1 MFELADDEFTPNF
14 ARIKVVGVGGGGG
27 NAVNR
32 MIEASVEGVEFIS
45 VNTDAQALLTS
56 EAPVAVRLG
65 DKLTK
70 GLGAGG
76 RPEIGER
83 AAEES
88 VDTLAEVLRGS
99 DMVFITAGMG
109 GGTGSG
115 ASPVIAK
122 LARETGAL
130 TIGVVTRP
138 FDFEGARRKRVAD
151 ESIANLKEY
160 VDALITIPNQRLLQ
174 IVDPKTPFSEAF
186 RIADDVLRQ
195 GIQGI
200 SDLIIQP
207 GMINLDFADVKSIM
221 RDAGSALMAI
231 GRGTGEAR
239 TVDAARAAIESPLL
253 EMSIDGAT
261 GVLYNITGG
270 TDLTLVEINEA
281 AEVIR
286 TAADDDAEI
295 IFGTSVDEALGR
307 DVAIT
312 LIATGFQGNRSS
324 SRQRGVDRRPAAAI
338 PQEQPPRVA
347 AAEEASTQRTPVSD
361 DEEWAE
367 PAILRFLRES

>member
-1 MFELADDEFTPNF
+1 MRDDDFVASF

-32 MIEASVEGVEFIS
+32 MMEAGVDGVEFIA
-45 VNTDAQALLTS
+45 VNTDAQMLLNS
-56 EAPVAVRLG
+56 QAPVTVRIG

-88 VDTLAEVLRGS
+88 MDTLAEVLRGS

-115 ASPVIAK
+115 ASPIVAK

-130 TIGVVTRP
+130 TVGVVTKP
-138 FDFEGARRKRVAD
+138 FDFEGAKRRRVAD
-151 ESIANLKEY
+151 EAIANLKEH
-160 VDALITIPNQRLLQ
+160 VDALITIPNQGLIGL
-174 IVDPKTPFSEAF
+174 VDPKTPFAEAF

-200 SDLIIQP
+200 SDLIVKP

-231 GRGTGEAR
+231 GRGGGEDR
-239 TVDAARAAIESPLL
+239 CIDAAKAAISSPLL
-253 EMSIDGAT
+253 EMSIEGAT
-261 GVLYNITGG
+261 GVLYNISGG
-270 TDLTLVEINEA
+270 GDLSIAEVSEA
-281 AEVIR
+281 AEIIR
-286 TAADDDAEI
+286 QAADDDAEI
-295 IFGTSVDEALGR
+295 IFGTTIDDSLGR
-307 DVAIT
+307 DVTIT
-312 LIATGFQGNRSS
+312 LIATGFQGGRS
-324 SRQRGVDRRPAAAI
+324 SRQRPMADRRSQRPAPSAETTPA
-338 PQEQPPRVA
+338 QPR
-347 AAEEASTQRTPVSD
+347 QRQPVLPD
-361 DEEWAE
+361 DEWSE
-367 PAILRFLRES
+367 PAILRFLRERQ

>member
-1 MFELADDEFTPNF
+1 MFELPEDDFAPNF
-14 ARIKVVGVGGGGG
+14 ARIKVIGIGGGGG

-32 MIEASVEGVEFIS
+32 MIEAGVEGVEFIA
-45 VNTDAQALLTS
+45 VNTDAQALLNS
-56 EAPVAVRLG
+56 QAPVSVRLG

-76 RPEIGER
+76 RPEVGER

-88 VDTLAEVLRGS
+88 IDTIGEVLRGS

-115 ASPVIAK
+115 ASPVVAK
-122 LARETGAL
+122 VARETGAL
-130 TIGVVTRP
+130 TVGVVTRP
-138 FDFEGARRKRVAD
+138 FDFEGARRRRVAD
-151 ESIANLKEY
+151 EAIAKLKEY
-160 VDALITIPNQRLLQ
+160 VDALITIPNQRLLA

-186 RIADDVLRQ
+186 RVADDVLRQ

-231 GRGTGEAR
+231 GRGTGENR
-239 TVDAARAAIESPLL
+239 TADAARNAIESPLL

-270 TDLTLVEINEA
+270 TDLTLSEINEA

-286 TAADDDAEI
+286 GASDDEAEI
-295 IFGTSVDEALGR
+295 IFGTSLDESLGR

-312 LIATGFQGNRSS
+312 LIATGFQG
-324 SRQRGVDRRPAAAI
+324 SRTARRGVDRRQPRERERERPVEREPAR
-338 PQEQPPRVA
+338 QERSPVA
-347 AAEEASTQRTPVSD
+347 PD
-361 DEEWAE
+361 DEWAE
-367 PAILRFLRES
+367 PAILRFLRDK

>member
-1 MFELADDEFTPNF
+1 MFDPRDDVAVNY
-14 ARIKVVGVGGGGG
+14 ARIKVIGVGGGGG

-32 MIEASVEGVEFIS
+32 MIEAGVDGVEFVSI
-45 VNTDAQALLTS
+45 NTDAQMLMNSQSPIT
-56 EAPVAVRLG
+56 VRIG

-88 VDTLAEVLRGS
+88 LESLAEVIRGA

-115 ASPVIAK
+115 ASPIVAK
-122 LARETGAL
+122 QARESGAL
-130 TIGVVTRP
+130 TVGVVTKP
-138 FDFEGARRKRVAD
+138 FDFEGAKRRRVAD
-151 ESIANLKEY
+151 ESIANLKEH
-160 VDALITIPNQRLLQ
+160 VDALITIPNQRLIHL
-174 IVDPKTPFSEAF
+174 VDPKTPFSEAF

-200 SDLIIQP
+200 SDLIIKP
-207 GMINLDFADVKSIM
+207 GMINLDFADVKTIM

-239 TVDAARAAIESPLL
+239 CAEAAKAAIESPLL

-261 GVLYNITGG
+261 GVLYNISAGA
-270 TDLTLVEINEA
+270 DLSLSEVSEA
-281 AEVIR
+281 AEIIR

-295 IFGTSVDEALGR
+295 IFGTSIDESLGR
-307 DVAIT
+307 DVTIT
-312 LIATGFQGNRSS
+312 LIATGFQGGRST
-324 SRQRGVDRRPAAAI
+324 RQRPREDRSDRGTERRSQRALDGQQA
-338 PQEQPPRVA
+338 PPR
-347 AAEEASTQRTPVSD
+347 QPVLPD
-361 DEEWAE
+361 DEWAE
-367 PAILRFLRES
+367 PAILKFLRERQ